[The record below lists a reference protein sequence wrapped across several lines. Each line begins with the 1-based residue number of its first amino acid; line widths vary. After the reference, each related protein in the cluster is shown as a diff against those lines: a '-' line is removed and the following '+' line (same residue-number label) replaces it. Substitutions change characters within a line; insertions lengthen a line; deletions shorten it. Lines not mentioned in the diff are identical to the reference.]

1 MNPLFIIPAAFG
13 GFIVGRFMRGWKRS
27 HSPVPGVPFRAWERF
42 VTVMVVAP
50 KTHISPRG
58 KLGTFQMDARRLKD
72 VGVVK
77 NAKKGMHGE
86 EVGVW
91 VGEWVA
97 PLTKDA
103 FLGSM
108 PLQYAAFVRSMKAAA
123 PKVSGFVGV
132 DVDGAT
138 CSLSGLLGVAHAA
151 GEAGVESWVENSEV
165 RRRFAGT
172 TDVFRRTNQIF

>member
-1 MNPLFIIPAAFG
+1 
-13 GFIVGRFMRGWKRS
+13 
-27 HSPVPGVPFRAWERF
+27 
-42 VTVMVVAP
+42 MVVAP
-50 KTHISPRG
+50 KNHVSPRG

-77 NAKKGMHGE
+77 AARKGMQGE
-86 EVGVW
+86 EMGVW
-91 VGEWVA
+91 IGEWAA
-97 PLTKDA
+97 PLTRDA

-108 PLQYAAFVRSMKAAA
+108 PVQYAAFVRSMKAAA

-151 GEAGVESWVENSEV
+151 GEAGVESWVVNPKV
-165 RRRFAGT
+165 RRRFAST
-172 TDVFRRTNQIF
+172 TEAFRRTNQIF